1 MARRKKSREQKK
13 REKQARLL
21 RREDRWWEPFQK
33 VIRLLPLT
41 SEASKL
47 ALDHRQWFRDHSACR
62 PEVVLEPGTAAFPES
77 NQIRNRPAVVTV
89 VRRAG

>member
-1 MARRKKSREQKK
+1 LIPDAGSRTASGRVDDEQLNATVEEVDVARRKKSREQKK

-41 SEASKL
+41 S
-47 ALDHRQWFRDHSACR
+47 D
-62 PEVVLEPGTAAFPES
+62 
-77 NQIRNRPAVVTV
+77 
-89 VRRAG
+89 